1 METTTSVLT
10 PVQRFWRLLKPNQKE
25 IIQVYAYAIFNGLIY
40 LSLPLGIQA
49 IVNLIQGGQISTSWI
64 VLVAFVLAG
73 VALTGILQIFQLRI
87 TENIQQ
93 KIFTRAAFEFAY
105 RIPRIRLEALY
116 KHYVPE
122 LMNRF
127 FDTMSV
133 QKGLSKILID
143 FSTASL
149 QVLFGLILLSL
160 YHPFFILL
168 SFVLL
173 ALVYSVFRF
182 TGKSGLV
189 TSLAESKYKYQVA
202 HWLEELARANV
213 TFKMAGYTDFPLK
226 RADSLTLNYLTA
238 RENHFNVL
246 IRQYGLLVAFK
257 VIVAAGLLVIG
268 GILVMQQQM
277 NIGQFVAAEIIILMV
292 LSSVEKLIVSME
304 VIYDVLTSLE
314 KIGEVTDMELDGN
327 TGEVCA
333 PGFDDAGMEVEMR
346 EVYFSYPQYKN
357 HTLNGLDLHCE
368 KGDKV
373 CITGKN
379 GSGKSTL
386 LNIIAGL
393 YKVQNGGIAYN
404 GLPAGNY
411 SLESLHSSIGY
422 CLSQEQLFNGTVLE
436 NIALGRERA
445 TFENV
450 QWAVEHIGLN
460 DFIRQLPQGYNTQI
474 DPEGRKLPRS
484 IVQKLLLARS
494 IADRPKLLLLEDAL
508 DHVEEVERKQIIDF
522 LAAKE
527 NGWTLIAVSD
537 DPHMAERCNKVALMG
552 DGKIVQWLKAS
563 PPPPLPRERGDRTM
577 TTNK

>member
-1 METTTSVLT
+1 MDAPTTSALT
-10 PVQRFWRLLKPNQKE
+10 PVQRFWMLLKPNQKE
-25 IIQVYAYAIFNGLIY
+25 ILQVYAYAIFNGLIY

-64 VLVAFVLAG
+64 VLVVFVIMG
-73 VALTGILQIFQLRI
+73 VALTGVLQIFQLRI

-149 QVLFGLILLSL
+149 QVFFGLILLSL
-160 YHPFFILL
+160 YHPFFILF

-173 ALVYSVFRF
+173 ALLYAVFRF
-182 TGKSGLV
+182 TGKAGLT
-189 TSLAESKYKYQVA
+189 TSLEESKYKYQMA
-202 HWLEELARANV
+202 HWLEELARANI
-213 TFKMAGYTDFPLK
+213 TFKMAGKTDFPLQ
-226 RADSLTLNYLTA
+226 RADSLALSYLKA
-238 RENHFNVL
+238 RETHFNVL
-246 IRQYGLLVAFK
+246 IRQYGLLVAFR
-257 VIVAAGLLVIG
+257 VIVATGLLLIG

-314 KIGEVTDMELDGN
+314 KIGEVTDMELDSDK
-327 TGEVCA
+327 GEACM
-333 PGFDDAGMEVEMR
+333 PGFDDAGMEVELNQA
-346 EVYFSYPQYKN
+346 YFSYPQYKIF
-357 HTLNGLDLHCE
+357 TLKGLDLRCE

-373 CITGKN
+373 CITGQN

-386 LNIIAGL
+386 LNVLAGL
-393 YKVQNGGIAYN
+393 YKVQSGSITYN
-404 GLPAGNY
+404 GMPAGNY
-411 SLESLHSSIGY
+411 SLESLYASIGY

-436 NIALGRERA
+436 NIALTRERA

-450 QWAVEHIGLN
+450 QWAVEHIGLG
-460 DFIRQLPQGYNTQI
+460 DFIRQLPQGYNTPL

-484 IVQKLLLARS
+484 IVQKMLLARS

-508 DHVEEVERKQIIDF
+508 DHVEERERKQIINF
-522 LAAKE
+522 LTS
-527 NGWTLIAVSD
+527 NDSQWTLVAVSD
-537 DPHMAERCNKVALMG
+537 DPHMAGRCNKVAQME
-552 DGKIVQWLKAS
+552 DGKISQWLIK
-563 PPPPLPRERGDRTM
+563 
-577 TTNK
+577 